1 MEKEIKKDLKELVK
15 ALHVKS
21 IIESDIQSSF
31 LSDVIGLALDVSE
44 DVEESSIFA
53 KHMINFIDEVNLMK
67 GNTPLLEYLNESY
80 SYSPN

>member
-80 SYSPN
+80 PYSPN

>member
-1 MEKEIKKDLKELVK
+1 MNRTIKKTLESPLKIYANLK
-15 ALHVKS
+15 
-21 IIESDIQSSF
+21 
-31 LSDVIGLALDVSE
+31 LDVSE